1 MNTSET
7 DYLMPVGNLLRENL
21 VTLIT
26 GLLNDPYLE
35 TFLTDHKNFGEIVHA
50 RIYESL
56 NQAYHMNNQDARKE
70 IQSVL
75 FRIYN
80 CCFSSPLSPCA
91 RNQYSPFIIS
101 VRNIIEKSW
110 LEFEIRRIREYQ
122 LPYTE
127 DNFVSRLTTLCRT
140 HRAATHPLFNYLA
153 MQADDRQFDYFFRS
167 DTALNVLFFD
177 LVAMMLPGS
186 YPFTRGEITKNLW
199 DEAGQG
205 NEHHNHVDLYNS
217 LLKARDICPDKDQ
230 FASLYNWQ
238 GLTGYNVFLLGGIN
252 RQHYFKLVG
261 AMAMTELLDPPQY
274 SKLVAG
280 ARRIGISDKN
290 IYYYSEHIEID
301 VDHADGWLNK
311 VIQPLIDFEPAS
323 LNEIYTGALLRLET
337 CADYYDDLL
346 ITLKKL

>member
-7 DYLMPVGNLLRENL
+7 DALTPAGNLLRENL

-35 TFLTDHKNFGEIVHA
+35 TLLTDDKKFAETVHA
-50 RIYESL
+50 RVYECL
-56 NQAYHMNNQDARKE
+56 HQAYHLNNPVARHE

-75 FRIYN
+75 FKIYN
-80 CCFSSPLSPCA
+80 CCFSSPISACA

-101 VRNIIEKSW
+101 LRNIIETGW
-110 LEFEIRRIREYQ
+110 LASETRRTGEYA
-122 LPYTE
+122 LPPAE
-127 DNFVSRLTTLCRT
+127 DNFISRLTALCRT
-140 HRAATHPLFNYLA
+140 HRAATHPLFDYLST
-153 MQADDRQFDYFFRS
+153 QAGDRQFDYFFRS

-205 NEHHNHVDLYNS
+205 NEHHNHVDLYHS
-217 LLKARDICPDKDQ
+217 LLKARDLCPGEDQ

-238 GLTGYNVFLLGGIN
+238 GLTGYNVFLLGGVN

-280 ARRIGISDKN
+280 ARRIGISDKH

-323 LNEIYTGALLRLET
+323 RNEIYTGALLRLET

-346 ITLKKL
+346 NTLKKL